1 MKSDIAL
8 SFSAARIIPV
18 IDLKDGLVVR
28 GVAGQRDQYQP
39 VKSLLTE
46 GAEPGDVARALA
58 RSFAAEE
65 IYVADLD
72 AIEEGEPDR
81 DSLSQIA
88 ASGVTTWID
97 AGTGTPESCRYLL
110 DLLGEIPLNAKLI
123 VGLESVGSPQQLAAC
138 LEVIDPSRA
147 IFSLDLQQGTP
158 LDSKGHWPGAPAEI
172 AELAIAAGFSRLI
185 VLDLAGVGM
194 GDGIP
199 TLALCR
205 QLSDDYPDVE
215 WISGGGVRG
224 SEDLETMGQHGISAA
239 LVASALH
246 DGRLPVR
253 GS

>member
-1 MKSDIAL
+1 MKSDIDL
-8 SFSAARIIPV
+8 SSFPVRVIPV

-28 GVAGQRDQYQP
+28 GVAGQREQYQP

-46 GAEPGDVARALA
+46 GAEPGDIAQALA
-58 RSFAAEE
+58 CSFSAKE

-72 AIEEGEPDR
+72 AIEGGEPDR
-81 DSLSQIA
+81 DSLVQIA
-88 ASGVTTWID
+88 ASGVTAWID
-97 AGTGTPESCRYLL
+97 AGTGTPERCRYLM
-110 DLLGEIPLNAKLI
+110 DLLGEIPLDARLI
-123 VGLESVGSPQQLAAC
+123 VGLESVGSPRQLAAC

-147 IFSLDLQQGTP
+147 IFSLDLQQGRP
-158 LDSKGHWPGAPAEI
+158 LDTKGHWPAAPGEI

-205 QLSDDYPDVE
+205 QLSGDYPDVE

-224 SEDLETMGQHGISAA
+224 SKDLEAMGQHGISAA

-253 GS
+253 DS